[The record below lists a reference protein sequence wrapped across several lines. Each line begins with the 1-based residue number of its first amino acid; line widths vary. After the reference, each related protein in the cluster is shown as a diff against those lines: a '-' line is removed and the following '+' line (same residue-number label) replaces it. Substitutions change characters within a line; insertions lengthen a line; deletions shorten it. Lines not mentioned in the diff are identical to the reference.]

1 MIYAYVL
8 RYLLLNTWA
17 WILVAVTWHHSVAGA
32 LRPIILRL
40 LLNPSHSA
48 LGSAAASL
56 VARAPE
62 DWGPLAILWTKEKCL
77 LKVVFFQEKGQTLA
91 YAFTRGWRAM
101 AAMHHAQTPAI
112 RFAPSTSH
120 CVWALLFAPVRTLE
134 VKTDGV
140 QVVPPLLGSEVD
152 VLRILRMGNLSK
164 IKFSQN
170 WIGLGNLAPTPS
182 NLTRTQ
188 IRHVSNEPD

>member
-1 MIYAYVL
+1 MDL
-8 RYLLLNTWA
+8 GCSP
-17 WILVAVTWHHSVAGA
+17 VTPRCRRRTQTHYSSPPARPIA
-32 LRPIILRL
+32 LRSGIRRRKSGCTGPKRL
-40 LLNPSHSA
+40 GTIGNPLN
-48 LGSAAASL
+48 
-56 VARAPE
+56 
-62 DWGPLAILWTKEKCL
+62 KKKCL
-77 LKVVFFQEKGQTLA
+77 PKVVSFQEKGQTLA

-170 WIGLGNLAPTPS
+170 
-182 NLTRTQ
+182 
-188 IRHVSNEPD
+188 

>member
-32 LRPIILRL
+32 FRPIILRL

-77 LKVVFFQEKGQTLA
+77 LKVVFFSRKGSNSGLCIYPGLA
-91 YAFTRGWRAM
+91 CNGRNAPCTNACNQVCSQHKPLRLGTSFRTSLYSGGQDRWRPGCTTSPGERGRRPSY
-101 AAMHHAQTPAI
+101 PA
-112 RFAPSTSH
+112 H
-120 CVWALLFAPVRTLE
+120 
-134 VKTDGV
+134 G
-140 QVVPPLLGSEVD
+140 
-152 VLRILRMGNLSK
+152 
-164 IKFSQN
+164 
-170 WIGLGNLAPTPS
+170 
-182 NLTRTQ
+182 
-188 IRHVSNEPD
+188 